1 MSAQKLRIGRESR
14 HLSTVKMIN
23 FTCKYLKME
32 TIVISGAKK
41 SDLAVLL
48 DLAKRLGLST
58 KSLSRAEVEDWKL
71 AQKIEEG
78 MKTSSV
84 SRSSIMKAL
93 GK

>member
-1 MSAQKLRIGRESR
+1 
-14 HLSTVKMIN
+14 
-23 FTCKYLKME
+23 ME
-32 TIVISGAKK
+32 TIVISGEKK

-78 MKTSSV
+78 MKTASV
-84 SRSSIMKAL
+84 SRSAIMKAL

>member
-1 MSAQKLRIGRESR
+1 
-14 HLSTVKMIN
+14 
-23 FTCKYLKME
+23 ME
-32 TIVISGAKK
+32 TILISGAKK

-78 MKTSSV
+78 MKTSTV
-84 SRSSIMKAL
+84 SRSAIMKAL

>member
-1 MSAQKLRIGRESR
+1 VFKNQVKKFLSLYFKFRI
-14 HLSTVKMIN
+14 
-23 FTCKYLKME
+23 ME
-32 TIVISGAKK
+32 TILISGAKK

-84 SRSSIMKAL
+84 SRSAIMKAL

>member
-1 MSAQKLRIGRESR
+1 
-14 HLSTVKMIN
+14 
-23 FTCKYLKME
+23 ME
-32 TIVISGAKK
+32 TILISGAKK
-41 SDLAVLL
+41 SDLAVLM
-48 DLAKRLGLST
+48 DLAKRLGLAT

-78 MKTSSV
+78 MKTSTV

>member
-1 MSAQKLRIGRESR
+1 
-14 HLSTVKMIN
+14 
-23 FTCKYLKME
+23 ME
-32 TIVISGAKK
+32 TILISGAKK
-41 SDLAVLL
+41 SDIAVLL

-84 SRSSIMKAL
+84 SRNAIMKAL

>member
-1 MSAQKLRIGRESR
+1 
-14 HLSTVKMIN
+14 
-23 FTCKYLKME
+23 ME
-32 TIVISGAKK
+32 TILISGAKK

-78 MKTSSV
+78 MKTASV
-84 SRSSIMKAL
+84 SRSAIMKAL

>member
-1 MSAQKLRIGRESR
+1 
-14 HLSTVKMIN
+14 
-23 FTCKYLKME
+23 ME
-32 TIVISGAKK
+32 TILISGAKK
-41 SDLAVLL
+41 SDLAVLM
-48 DLAKRLGLST
+48 DLAKRLGLAT

-78 MKTSSV
+78 MKTSNV